1 MRRFVAWPLLCATA
15 LLVGACASPT
25 ARFYTLTATA
35 ERAAGSVPAPLSV
48 VVGPVAVP
56 AAVDRPQI
64 VVQTGANELAV
75 DEYNRWA
82 SPLQDNVA
90 RVVAENLVALL
101 GTSRVTLFGQSLATD
116 VGYRVQIEIRSFES
130 APGKSAALDAVWSI
144 RRMTDGKSEIGRT
157 SVRESVAD
165 AGYGTLAAA
174 HSRALARMS
183 QDIADAI
190 RVLDRAPR

>member
-1 MRRFVAWPLLCATA
+1 MRRLLAWPLLCATA
-15 LLVGACASPT
+15 LFVGACASPA

-35 ERAAGSVPAPLSV
+35 ESAAGSAPAALSV
-48 VVGPVAVP
+48 AVGPVAVP

-64 VVQTGANELAV
+64 VVRTGANELAV
-75 DEYNRWA
+75 DEYSRWA

-101 GTSRVTLFGQSLATD
+101 GTSRVTLFGQSLATEVD
-116 VGYRVQIEIRSFES
+116 FRVQVEIRSFES
-130 APGKSAALDAVWSI
+130 SPAKSAALDAVWSI
-144 RRMTDGKSEIGRT
+144 RRMKDGKSETGRT
-157 SVRESVAD
+157 SVREIVAD
-165 AGYGTLAAA
+165 AGYGTLAGA

-190 RVLDRAPR
+190 RALDRAPR